1 MNPTPAQ
8 PKIFHI
14 THVDNLPSIIAAGRL
29 WSDAERIRQGLACS
43 LVGMSEI
50 KRRRLEE
57 LPVPCHPGTLVGHY
71 VPFYFCPRSIMLY
84 VLHKGNHAEL
94 AYQGGQRPIVHL
106 QADLYDTVAL
116 ANRRGVAW
124 AFSTRNAGARY
135 APFFSSL
142 EALGEVSWT
151 AVEASDFRSSEVKE
165 GKQAEFLTFGS
176 FPWALV
182 EKVGVIDNAV
192 LAQATSAIA
201 LATHQPPVAVE
212 PGWYF

>member
-1 MNPTPAQ
+1 MSPIPAR
-8 PKIFHI
+8 PKIYHI

-43 LVGMSEI
+43 VVGMSEI
-50 KRRRLEE
+50 KKRRLED

-71 VPFYFCPRSIMLY
+71 VPFYFCPRSIMLF
-84 VLHKGNHAEL
+84 VLYKGNHAEL

-106 QADLYDTVAL
+106 QADLHATVA
-116 ANRRGVAW
+116 AADRQNVPW

-151 AVEASDFRSSEVKE
+151 AVEASDFRSDDVKE
-165 GKQAEFLTFGS
+165 GKQAEFLTFSS

-182 EKVGVIDNAV
+182 EKVGVIDDAV
-192 LAQATSAIA
+192 LAQAASAIS
-201 LATHQPPVAVE
+201 LATYQPPMAVE
-212 PGWYF
+212 RGWYF